1 MITITF
7 KISFFS
13 NISSK
18 IVPKICLY
26 SNFPKIKINLNFVL
40 GCPASQDVVNAFS
53 HPVCFE
59 DELWWSVIYDLKHL
73 PEKTIQGRLNHMKT
87 DEAWLEKSH
96 FLGSAST
103 VFEQL
108 CGVANLFRTHM
119 HCFNTK
125 HKIYLNPQCK
135 IYKIQ
140 ND

>member
-1 MITITF
+1 M
-7 KISFFS
+7 
-13 NISSK
+13 
-18 IVPKICLY
+18 
-26 SNFPKIKINLNFVL
+26 
-40 GCPASQDVVNAFS
+40 VNAFS

-108 CGVANLFRTHM
+108 CGVADLFRTHM
-119 HCFNTK
+119 HCFNDTKHNHMHCLNSTK

-140 ND
+140 NE